1 MADTNEGELEAQEWM
16 QNNASTQAEWYGDTE
31 EYNPKGVYENESQS
45 VSADPGFDVYSWYGD
60 GDKSNP
66 ADVANYAFQTVSE
79 TTGASSDLINMIF
92 NAGGK
97 VGNYFGKAGDN
108 LLDKI
113 QKNPD
118 EAMKFFAGMIGSALK
133 NKSDREREE
142 GKDQRLS
149 EREREKEQRIS
160 ASVPTYTST
169 VAPGLIGSAMKRTDG
184 KNYFLA
190 NGQINRGA

>member
-1 MADTNEGELEAQEWM
+1 MSDTNDGEYEARQWM
-16 QNNASTQAEWYGDTE
+16 EDNASKQAEWYGDTE
-31 EYNPKGVYENESQS
+31 EYNPKSVYQNESQS
-45 VSADPGFDVYSWYGD
+45 APADSGFDVYSWYGD

-79 TTGASSDLINMIF
+79 TTGAPSDLISMIF

-97 VGNYFGKAGDN
+97 VGNYFGKAGEN

-133 NKSDREREE
+133 NKSDRETVDKKYQEE
-142 GKDQRLS
+142 RD
-149 EREREKEQRIS
+149 KEQRIN
-160 ASVPTYTST
+160 ASVPSYTST